1 MLNRINIV
9 VEEPADNMDGHIN
22 IKIEDIDKVTNGY
35 VNNILF
41 NSIDKIDQKNRNIT
55 FITLL
60 KKLTRGG
67 SITMKFINPESI
79 GKRIKSA
86 GLSSEM
92 FMSYVNNL
100 KSVWMETE
108 FLELISNMTDCS
120 LIKHIH
126 DDINSI
132 VVISKN
138 K

>member
-1 MLNRINIV
+1 MLNRINII
-9 VEEPADNMDGHIN
+9 VEEPVDNMDGHIN
-22 IKIEDIDKVTNGY
+22 IKIEDIDKITNGY

-41 NSIDKIDQKNRNIT
+41 NSIDKIDQKNRNII
-55 FITLL
+55 FVTLL

-67 SITMKFINPESI
+67 SITTKFINPESV

-92 FMSYVNNL
+92 FMSYVANL

-108 FLELISNMTDCS
+108 FLELISTMTDCS

-132 VVISKN
+132 VVITKN

>member
-1 MLNRINIV
+1 
-9 VEEPADNMDGHIN
+9 MDGHIN
-22 IKIEDIDKVTNGY
+22 IKIEDIDKITNGY

-41 NSIDKIDQKNRNIT
+41 NSIDKIDQKNRNII
-55 FITLL
+55 FVTLL

-67 SITMKFINPESI
+67 SITTKFINPESV

-92 FMSYVNNL
+92 FMSYVANL

-108 FLELISNMTDCS
+108 FLELISTMTDCS

-132 VVISKN
+132 VVITKN